1 MQSGVKVSGTC
12 RSGYRS
18 SVKTQTAFHLRL
30 IRYRI
35 PWPGDFFS
43 KILRMINGEFGMDS
57 ARWRNFPTAW
67 PFAWIP
73 QILIISSTRPTSTS
87 LLRSEEEIESAI
99 SHCLWRIS
107 QMSICL

>member
-1 MQSGVKVSGTC
+1 MQSGVKMPGTC
-12 RSGYRS
+12 RAPVPPSI
-18 SVKTQTAFHLRL
+18 KTQTAFPFRL
-30 IRYRI
+30 IRYRM
-35 PWPGDFFS
+35 PWPGDVFS

-73 QILIISSTRPTSTS
+73 QILIISSTRPTSTF
-87 LLRSEEEIESAI
+87 LFRSEEEIESAI